1 MGAKRAVPG
10 RSLPYDMLLA
20 AYQKKNQA
28 KQQKAAI
35 DANAPLE
42 DDEEANGP
50 VDSDE
55 ELQSVMAG
63 VSNWNPQPLVQPEP
77 LEPITRK
84 YSKAAL
90 YEQLRQATNNYT
102 VNICKI
108 VSGGG
113 YGFQKLPPGHP
124 GWEKMNQEER
134 EMMEGEL
141 LEGEDYG
148 FLNPQIRRGSA
159 SMHAP
164 PSRRASMA
172 SQPNQRPGA

>member
-42 DDEEANGP
+42 DEEEANGP

-63 VSNWNPQPLVQPEP
+63 VSNWNPQPLVEPEP
-77 LEPITRK
+77 LMPITRK

-124 GWEKMNQEER
+124 GLDKMTQEER
-134 EMMEGEL
+134 DAEGEL
-141 LEGEDYG
+141 LEGEEYG
-148 FLNPQIRRGSA
+148 FLNPQIRRESA
-159 SMHAP
+159 SMQAP

-172 SQPNQRPGA
+172 SQPSQRLGA